1 MDESVAHLR
10 MLLETERDLLR
21 SGRAKE
27 AVALIEDK
35 SQALRALEAALNGQA
50 RGSVGPERQRAIAGV
65 IRMAA
70 ENALHFEAVR
80 NGLRSAISRLEGLH
94 ANAYVGAYG
103 ENGAQLP
110 FSRAFGRYRSRG

>member
-1 MDESVAHLR
+1 MDECVARLR
-10 MLLETERDLLR
+10 TLLETERDLLR

-27 AVALIEDK
+27 AVGLVDDK
-35 SQALRALEAALNGQA
+35 SQALRELEAALNGQTRA
-50 RGSVGPERQRAIAGV
+50 SVSPERQKAIAGV

-70 ENALHFEAVR
+70 ENAIHFEAVR
-80 NGLRSAISRLEGLH
+80 NGLRSAIARLEGMH

-110 FSRAFGRYRSRG
+110 FSQAFGKYRSRG